1 MLRPN
6 TITKNFLLLALL
18 SVSLFSCELLEEEAT
33 DDNNDIQNIPDEQL
47 YVRHANPSLYEPP
60 TYNMTDQ
67 LADRTFESA
76 YWNNGVLRFN
86 DDSYG
91 YTSYVQVENINING
105 PGQYPI
111 LNQPFGKIALYDGGN
126 CLDVYKTDVVPLFW
140 TDGNINSGTLVEGGI
155 GYDLSDYDNVPEPLV
170 VQGGYLV
177 ITDYNQRY
185 IAGELFMIAW
195 HFCPLLNREV
205 GYSTYIE
212 FSGVPYQ
219 N

>member
-1 MLRPN
+1 MFLSKF
-6 TITKNFLLLALL
+6 KNIFFLTVLCL
-18 SVSLFSCELLEEEAT
+18 SFFSCELLEEEVT
-33 DDNNDIQNIPDEQL
+33 EDNNDIENIPDQEL
-47 YVRHANPSLYEPP
+47 YVRHASPNLWEPP

-67 LADRTFESA
+67 LIDRTFESA
-76 YWNNGVLRFN
+76 YWNQGVLRFN
-86 DDSYG
+86 DDTAGYISYI
-91 YTSYVQVENINING
+91 QIENINVTG

-111 LNQPFGKIALYDGGN
+111 LYQPLGKIALYNGGN

-155 GYDLSDYDNVPEPLV
+155 GYELSDYDNVPEPLV

-185 IAGELFMIAW
+185 IAGELFMDAL

-205 GYSTYIE
+205 RYGTYIE

>member
-1 MLRPN
+1 
-6 TITKNFLLLALL
+6 
-18 SVSLFSCELLEEEAT
+18 
-33 DDNNDIQNIPDEQL
+33 
-47 YVRHANPSLYEPP
+47 
-60 TYNMTDQ
+60 MTDQ

-76 YWNNGVLRFN
+76 FWNEGVLRFN

-91 YTSYVQVENINING
+91 YNSYIQIENINITG

-111 LNQPFGKIALYDGGN
+111 LNQPLGKIALYDGAN
-126 CLDVYKTDVVPLFW
+126 CLNLYMTDVVPLFW
-140 TDGNINSGTLVEGGI
+140 TDGNINSGTLVQGGI
-155 GYDLSDYDNVPEPLV
+155 GYDLSDYDNVPEPIV

-177 ITDYNQRY
+177 ITDFNQRY

-205 GYSTYIE
+205 AYSTYIE

>member
-1 MLRPN
+1 MFLSKF
-6 TITKNFLLLALL
+6 KNIFFLTVLCL
-18 SVSLFSCELLEEEAT
+18 SFFSCELLEEEVT
-33 DDNNDIQNIPDEQL
+33 EDNNDIENIPDQEL
-47 YVRHANPSLYEPP
+47 YVRHASPNLWEPP

-67 LADRTFESA
+67 LIDRTFESA
-76 YWNNGVLRFN
+76 YWNQGVLRFN
-86 DDSYG
+86 DDTAGYISYI
-91 YTSYVQVENINING
+91 QIENINVTG

-111 LNQPFGKIALYDGGN
+111 LYQPLGKIALYNGGN

-155 GYDLSDYDNVPEPLV
+155 GYELSDYDNVPEPLV

-185 IAGELFMIAW
+185 IAGELFLDAW

-205 GYSTYIE
+205 RYGTYIE